1 MNTIRPKGAHNVTI
15 RRLNNLQVLHSE
27 TQTLTIVARYEH
39 GSSMQYAQPCNT
51 DAMTWQQ

>member
-27 TQTLTIVARYEH
+27 TQTLAILARYEH
-39 GSSMQYAQPCNT
+39 GSSMQYIQSCNT